1 MSVVGASRV
10 GLGLVFGCKRVVKHM
25 ALSHALSIK
34 NKSEHGFQSN
44 DISVIISAIVDS
56 SCISSSVMSSV
67 RNLANGDD
75 ASTLVHVDGI
85 IKSVYGD
92 LGQGNPSSVASV
104 WDVLMERIFR
114 MSEFSEDQNF
124 S

>member
-34 NKSEHGFQSN
+34 NKSKHGFQSN
-44 DISVIISAIVDS
+44 AISVIHVVDR

-67 RNLANGDD
+67 RILANGDD
-75 ASTLVHVDGI
+75 ASTLVDSI
-85 IKSVYGD
+85 
-92 LGQGNPSSVASV
+92 L
-104 WDVLMERIFR
+104 LLL
-114 MSEFSEDQNF
+114 
-124 S
+124 

>member
-34 NKSEHGFQSN
+34 NKSEHGFHSN
-44 DISVIISAIVDS
+44 AISVIVDS

-75 ASTLVHVDGI
+75 ASTLVDGI
-85 IKSVYGD
+85 
-92 LGQGNPSSVASV
+92 L
-104 WDVLMERIFR
+104 LLL
-114 MSEFSEDQNF
+114 
-124 S
+124 

>member
-1 MSVVGASRV
+1 MSVVGASMV

-34 NKSEHGFQSN
+34 NKSEHGFHSN
-44 DISVIISAIVDS
+44 AISVIVDS

-75 ASTLVHVDGI
+75 ASTLVLVDGI
-85 IKSVYGD
+85 
-92 LGQGNPSSVASV
+92 L
-104 WDVLMERIFR
+104 LLL
-114 MSEFSEDQNF
+114 
-124 S
+124 